1 MDPVIIER
9 FKHMT
14 KQRQVL
20 FNYWDNNLL
29 VAKIALRYCVH
40 PITHK
45 KIIRILI
52 DIQLDIDKGN
62 HAEQYLSRLS
72 REKNDFLVSTMRRKF
87 DCSLASLREYHF
99 VHDSSNTLSSEAE
112 RDIHDIFVQIES
124 LSSTLK

>member
-1 MDPVIIER
+1 MDPVINER

-45 KIIRILI
+45 KIIRINSGLLRI
-52 DIQLDIDKGN
+52 SFCTTVDAKILG
-62 HAEQYLSRLS
+62 AEA
-72 REKNDFLVSTMRRKF
+72 RRDLEFFARTFKIPIGK
-87 DCSLASLREYHF
+87 LRKMITA
-99 VHDSSNTLSSEAE
+99 NNPW
-112 RDIHDIFVQIES
+112 
-124 LSSTLK
+124 